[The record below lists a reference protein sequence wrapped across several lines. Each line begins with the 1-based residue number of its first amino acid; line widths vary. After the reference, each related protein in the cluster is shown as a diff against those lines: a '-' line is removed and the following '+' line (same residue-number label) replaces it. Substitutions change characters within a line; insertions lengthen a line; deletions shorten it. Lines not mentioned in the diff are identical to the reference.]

1 MKTYRVV
8 ILGCRS
14 RGTAA
19 ARVYH
24 AHPRTEVVGLCDLL
38 QDRLDTLGDELNVSA
53 RFTDLDEIEAQIDND
68 IKESKIREIKNPTPF
83 YSREDDK
90 IIIVNDNYYHTPEYC
105 TECSNAIHFG
115 EKSDCDPFI
124 ISSLGLM

>member
-1 MKTYRVV
+1 MPDIDDMT
-8 ILGCRS
+8 LD
-14 RGTAA
+14 AM
-19 ARVYH
+19 
-24 AHPRTEVVGLCDLL
+24 PDL
-38 QDRLDTLGDELNVSA
+38 N
-53 RFTDLDEIEAQIDND
+53 EIEAEIDNQ

-115 EKSDCDPFI
+115 EKSDCGPF
-124 ISSLGLM
+124 SLVL

>member
-1 MKTYRVV
+1 MND
-8 ILGCRS
+8 I
-14 RGTAA
+14 
-19 ARVYH
+19 
-24 AHPRTEVVGLCDLL
+24 
-38 QDRLDTLGDELNVSA
+38 DTDEKLSISK
-53 RFTDLDEIEAQIDND
+53 FTDLDEIEAQIDND
-68 IKESKIREIKNPTPF
+68 IKESKISEIKNPTPF

-115 EKSDCDPFI
+115 EKSDCGPFI

>member
-1 MKTYRVV
+1 MPDIDDMT
-8 ILGCRS
+8 LD
-14 RGTAA
+14 AM
-19 ARVYH
+19 
-24 AHPRTEVVGLCDLL
+24 PDL
-38 QDRLDTLGDELNVSA
+38 N
-53 RFTDLDEIEAQIDND
+53 EIEAEIDNQ

-90 IIIVNDNYYHTPEYC
+90 IIVVNDNYYHTPEYC

-115 EKSDCDPFI
+115 EKSDCGPFI